1 MPNMP
6 RIIDGPAQ
14 VARNATD
21 VPTVCVLCT
30 HNCSLRVDV
39 NDNTIVAVRG
49 DETNPNTRG
58 YTCNKARA
66 IANYV
71 QHAQRIEHP
80 LKRKPDGTFERISW
94 DQAITEIAAKLKGI
108 HLANAPRSIALVG
121 IGGQGNHMAGFGS
134 LPFMFS
140 LNSLMF
146 FNALGQEKTQ
156 HALVWRRL
164 FRATPDVYLHAD
176 EEASDYML
184 LMGTNPLISNRGLN
198 ATEVFKK
205 LAANPDRKLVVVDPR
220 VSDTAKRADRHIQIK
235 PACDVY
241 LLMGMVA
248 TILREGLHDDAFVT
262 RRVKDFAPLLA
273 ALSDIDP
280 RVMAERAG
288 VSFTD
293 LAATAREFAQA
304 PSACIYFDL
313 GVEQNRHSTL
323 VSYLINVMLLITG
336 NAGVAKGNVFIQQFS
351 PQMMYIQKQVK
362 ALVSG
367 IEAIPMFLPVGILP
381 PSVIPEEI
389 TTDHPDRIRA
399 VFVDGSNPLVSYADT
414 RAFREAFA
422 KLELLVVIEPAMS
435 ETAMVADYVL
445 PTPVGYEKWDYATF
459 PHMEITPQLRP
470 PVVQGPAEALP
481 EPEIYFRLSR
491 AMGLVSKAP
500 SILHKLARTARHP
513 IGAPVF
519 IAATAVLAA
528 LRGGGLMPI
537 AGRITNWMYETL
549 GARLPAPALSL
560 MWLISHGYAL
570 TRRTELNAAVPEA
583 RKLWNPFA
591 AGELVFN
598 KLMAHPEGVLLGQ
611 SPMEG
616 NFERHCHH
624 KDGKAHIYQADWL
637 ADIRELANNPP
648 VPDTDYP
655 FVLNGGLRTGWT
667 ANTIVRDPAWRK
679 GKGPHCPII
688 LNPEDAA
695 ILGIQ
700 DGDLV
705 KLESRRGAVEGP
717 AKLETA
723 TARGHLCIPNGFG
736 MRFPDPVTGELK
748 QVGIRVNELQDIQD
762 RDPYT
767 GCPHTKAI
775 ACRVLRIEPDQAQ
788 AA

>member
-1 MPNMP
+1 MSSIPK
-6 RIIDGPAQ
+6 ITTGAAK
-14 VARNATD
+14 VARDAVD

-39 NDNTIVAVRG
+39 KDNTIVAVRG
-49 DETNPNTRG
+49 DEANPNTRG

-66 IANYV
+66 IPNYV
-71 QHAQRIEHP
+71 QHAQRLEHP

-94 DQAITEIAAKLKGI
+94 DRAITEIAAKLNGI
-108 HLANAPRSIALVG
+108 RQAHAPRSIALVG

-140 LNSLMF
+140 LNSPMF

-176 EEASDYML
+176 ENTSDYML

-198 ATEVFKK
+198 ATEVFKE
-205 LAANPDRKLVVVDPR
+205 LAANPARKLVVVDPR

-241 LLMGMVA
+241 LLMGMVSI
-248 TILREGLHDDAFVT
+248 ILREKLHDEAYVT
-262 RRVKDFAPLLA
+262 QRVKDFAKLSA

-288 VSFTD
+288 VSFAD
-293 LAATAREFAQA
+293 VAATAREFAQA

-323 VSYLINVMLLITG
+323 ISYLINVMLLITG
-336 NAGVAKGNVFIQQFS
+336 NAGVEKGNVFIQQFS

-362 ALVSG
+362 AFVSG

-414 RAFREAFA
+414 RAFREAFE

-491 AMGLVSKAP
+491 AMGLVPKAP
-500 SILHKLARTARHP
+500 GILHKLARTARHP

-549 GARLPAPALSL
+549 GAKLPAPALSL

-598 KLMAHPEGVLLGQ
+598 KLLAHPEGVLLGQ
-611 SPMEG
+611 SPTEG

-624 KDGKAHIYQADWL
+624 KDGKAHIFQADWL
-637 ADIRELANNPP
+637 ADIRDLANKPP
-648 VPDTDYP
+648 LPNTDYP

-688 LNPEDAA
+688 LNPSDAA
-695 ILGIQ
+695 ALGIR

-705 KLESRRGAVEGP
+705 KLESRRGSVEGP
-717 AKLETA
+717 AKLEAA
-723 TARGHLCIPNGFG
+723 TAPGHLCIPNGFG

-775 ACRVLRIEPDQAQ
+775 PCRVMRIESDQAQ